1 MEEDQGPVEVEKLGE
16 PEQELLA
23 GAVEQELLAG
33 AVEPSLVEDMP
44 TWVASLGAAALTGR
58 WGPWLGERCM
68 WLSAGGDVCVAV
80 WVVCYHLP

>member
-1 MEEDQGPVEVEKLGE
+1 MYAGAAPGLEEDQGPVEVEKLGE

-23 GAVEQELLAG
+23 GAVE
-33 AVEPSLVEDMP
+33 PSLVEDMP
-44 TWVASLGAAALTGR
+44 TWVASPGAAALTGK